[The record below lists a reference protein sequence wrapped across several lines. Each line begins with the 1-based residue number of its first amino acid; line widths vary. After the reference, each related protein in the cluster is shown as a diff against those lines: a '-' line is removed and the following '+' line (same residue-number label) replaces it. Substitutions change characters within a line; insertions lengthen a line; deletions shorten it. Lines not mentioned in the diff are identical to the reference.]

1 MTCNHVICLHLDC
14 VIMAYSD
21 LTDWNIAMAL
31 IGELGHMV

>member
-1 MTCNHVICLHLDC
+1 MQSRDLFTLDC
-14 VIMAYSD
+14 VIMEYSD